1 MTEKE
6 KTAPVV
12 SVGADTE
19 QSILKHIDNSI
30 TDFAK
35 DGKNL
40 DDYLEEMQKEFL
52 QQFDPSHLKTIS
64 MRELYNTVYQSKPP
78 LIDGLLYPGTYIFA
92 GAPKLGKS
100 FLIAQL
106 AYHIS
111 SGTPLWNFDV
121 RKGTVLY
128 LALEDDYQRLQERLY
143 RMFGTESADN
153 LYFSV
158 SAGQLGNGLDE
169 QLTRFMTEHTDTK
182 LIIID
187 TLQKVRE
194 MGGDNYSY
202 ANDYEIITRLKKF
215 ADNYGICLLLVHHT
229 RKQNSDDKF
238 DMISGTNGLLGAAD
252 GGFILRK
259 EKRTSNSATLEVSGR
274 DNYSYAN
281 DYEIITRLKKFAD
294 NYGICLLLVHHTRK
308 QNSDDKFDMISGT
321 NGLLGAADGGFIL
334 RKEKRTSNSATL
346 EVSGRDQPDQKIYLS
361 RNPKTLVWELE
372 RTETELWKLPP
383 EPLLEDIAGKITNE
397 NPEWYGSPT
406 ELVEF
411 LGADMKANALTMKLN
426 INAGRLFNE
435 YGISY
440 QNKRCHDGRKVSLTY
455 EQRDDV

>member
-1 MTEKE
+1 MENKKE
-6 KTAPVV
+6 MTAPNV

-19 QSILKHIDNSI
+19 QSIQKCTDISINDNDENI
-30 TDFAK
+30 K
-35 DGKNL
+35 DL
-40 DDYLEEMQKEFL
+40 DESFRVMQREMLRQMD
-52 QQFDPSHLKTIS
+52 QSYMKTVS
-64 MRELYNTVYQSKPP
+64 MSELYDTVYQSNPP

-100 FLIAQL
+100 FLMAQL

-111 SGTPLWNFDV
+111 TGTPLWNFPV
-121 RKGTVLY
+121 RKGTALY
-128 LALEDDYQRLQERLY
+128 LALEDDYRRLQERLY

-153 LYFSV
+153 LHFSV
-158 SAGQLGNGLDE
+158 SASQIGKGLDE
-169 QLTRFMTEHTDTK
+169 QLQGFVTEHIDTK

-215 ADNYGICLLLVHHT
+215 AD
-229 RKQNSDDKF
+229 S
-238 DMISGTNGLLGAAD
+238 
-252 GGFILRK
+252 
-259 EKRTSNSATLEVSGR
+259 
-274 DNYSYAN
+274 
-281 DYEIITRLKKFAD
+281 
-294 NYGICLLLVHHTRK
+294 YGICLLLVHHTRK

-346 EVSGRDQPDQKIYLS
+346 EVSGRDQPDQKIYLN

-383 EPLLEDIAGKITNE
+383 EPLLENIAGKITNE

-411 LGADMKANALTMKLN
+411 LGADVKANALTMKLN

>member
-1 MTEKE
+1 MTDKKE
-6 KTAPVV
+6 MTAPNV

-19 QSILKHIDNSI
+19 QSIQKCTDNSI
-30 TDFAK
+30 TDYDENIK
-35 DGKNL
+35 DL
-40 DDYLEEMQKEFL
+40 DESFREMQREML
-52 QQFDPSHLKTIS
+52 RQMNPSYLKTVS
-64 MRELYNTVYQSKPP
+64 MSTLYDTDFETQTA
-78 LIDGLLYPGTYIFA
+78 LIDGLLYQGTYLFV
-92 GAPKLGKS
+92 GSPKVGKS
-100 FLIAQL
+100 FMMAQL

-111 SGTPLWNFDV
+111 TGTPLWNFDV

-128 LALEDDYQRLQERLY
+128 LALEDDYHRLQERLY
-143 RMFGTESADN
+143 RMFGTESANN

-158 SAGQLGNGLDE
+158 SAGQLGSGLDE
-169 QLTRFMTEHTDTK
+169 QLTRFMAEHPDTK

-194 MGGDNYSY
+194 VGGDNYSY

-215 ADNYGICLLLVHHT
+215 ADSYGICLLLVHHT
-229 RKQNSDDKF
+229 RKQNS
-238 DMISGTNGLLGAAD
+238 
-252 GGFILRK
+252 
-259 EKRTSNSATLEVSGR
+259 E
-274 DNYSYAN
+274 
-281 DYEIITRLKKFAD
+281 
-294 NYGICLLLVHHTRK
+294 
-308 QNSDDKFDMISGT
+308 DKFDMISGT

-346 EVSGRDQPDQKIYLS
+346 EVSGRDQPDQKIYLN
-361 RNPKTLVWELE
+361 RNPETLVWELE

-383 EPLLEDIAGKITNE
+383 EPLLENIAVKITNE

-411 LGADMKANALTMKLN
+411 LGVEMKANALTMKLN
-426 INAGRLFNE
+426 INAGRLFDE
-435 YGISY
+435 YGIRY

>member
-6 KTAPVV
+6 KTAPIV

-19 QSILKHIDNSI
+19 QSILKQINNSI
-30 TDFAK
+30 TDFNENDK
-35 DGKNL
+35 SL
-40 DDYLEEMQKEFL
+40 DDYLEEIQKEFFRQL
-52 QQFDPSHLKTIS
+52 DPSHLKTIS

-78 LIDGLLYPGTYIFA
+78 LVDGLLYPGTYIFA

-100 FLIAQL
+100 FLMAQL

-121 RKGTVLY
+121 KKGTVLY
-128 LALEDDYQRLQERLY
+128 LALEDDYRRLQERLY
-143 RMFGTESADN
+143 RMFGTESTDN

-158 SAGQLGNGLDE
+158 SASQLGNGLDE
-169 QLTRFMTEHTDTK
+169 QLTRFMAEHPDTK

-194 MGGDNYSY
+194 VGGDNYSY

-215 ADNYGICLLLVHHT
+215 AD
-229 RKQNSDDKF
+229 S
-238 DMISGTNGLLGAAD
+238 
-252 GGFILRK
+252 
-259 EKRTSNSATLEVSGR
+259 
-274 DNYSYAN
+274 
-281 DYEIITRLKKFAD
+281 
-294 NYGICLLLVHHTRK
+294 YGICLLLVHHTRK

-346 EVSGRDQPDQKIYLS
+346 EVSGRDQPDQKIYLN
-361 RNPKTLVWELE
+361 RNPETLVWELE
-372 RTETELWKLPP
+372 RAETELWKLPP
-383 EPLLEDIAGKITNE
+383 EPLLENIAGKITNE

-406 ELVEF
+406 ELVDF
-411 LGADMKANALTMKLN
+411 LGINMKANALTMKLN
-426 INAGRLFNE
+426 INAGRLFNK

-440 QNKRCHDGRKVSLTY
+440 QNKRCHDGRKVSLIY